1 MTFSILHTSA
11 RPEKWREV
19 YDAWIAAADHPE
31 DVEYVLVVDERW
43 GFKWADAEGLYPAD
57 GVGMGTVGPLKAWYD
72 ERDVM
77 MVDGEQELSCG
88 NLLLWNTRRKCYV
101 DGVNLAAK
109 HATGDILIVNADDQ
123 YPCPHWDTVLSQ
135 SILAQTIDPAH
146 ARCVVWAPTGTPDEF
161 NRRMMPMPILSRRR
175 YLDLGYVFYPAYESM
190 YADND
195 FCEQALHDQE
205 QSLFCHV
212 GFRCSV
218 VRLDQ
223 TCIFPHRHA
232 FFTPGVPMDAAY
244 KAQNRQE
251 AYNTGAAILAQ
262 RRQNGFTD
270 VDMSSI
276 STSASTTPIAA
287 STLPRRKL
295 AICISGERFSLAW
308 ISRLLEMTQL
318 TRFHDLRFVLAYS
331 SNVYHTRI
339 QLATE
344 ALSLK
349 PDVDYI
355 MWVDDDN
362 LVSVQQIL
370 QAILDLETVS
380 SAGMVAGWTLTGSD
394 TAPDSSEEISCGRLV
409 HPSCART
416 ALSVRG
422 LMDGVEDL
430 KEVDYTGF
438 PFVIMRRGMLDAVG
452 PDGFAP
458 YSIPYA
464 DGVVGEDIS
473 FCIRARE
480 KGYRVLV
487 DRRILVPHLKLRDIT
502 QRLLKPV
509 TVAVGNGNTPVP
521 GQNGLPRVGVDSSLT
536 PAAV

>member
-43 GFKWADAEGLYPAD
+43 GFKEYGGRLMDYSW
-57 GVGMGTVGPLKAWYD
+57 
-72 ERDVM
+72 ERDEF
-77 MVDGEQELSCG
+77 GTSFRATNKLI
-88 NLLLWNTRRKCYV
+88 WNTHRKCYV

-205 QSLFCHV
+205 QSL
-212 GFRCSV
+212 CSV

-295 AICISGERFSLAW
+295 AICIGGERFSLAW